1 MFLTHK
7 PKLFSF
13 KGTKSLLEQ
22 AILKANGDV
31 DFDFWGV
38 CLMKNNF
45 LKIIFQI
52 FMCFFY

>member
-45 LKIIFQI
+45 LKIIF
-52 FMCFFY
+52 